1 MSDKKVEKGPTSL
14 SHLTVSFHEFEQ
26 PYRPIST
33 FSIISTFHLVVL
45 WLCEFLMMLSGKN
58 HENLQTSRHS
68 LAACLAVPFGCPRRL
83 SVIDLIG

>member
-45 WLCEFLMMLSGKN
+45 WLCEFLMMLSGKTMKTCRQVATA
-58 HENLQTSRHS
+58 LQPALQFHS
-68 LAACLAVPFGCPRRL
+68 AAQEDKVECHRL
-83 SVIDLIG
+83 